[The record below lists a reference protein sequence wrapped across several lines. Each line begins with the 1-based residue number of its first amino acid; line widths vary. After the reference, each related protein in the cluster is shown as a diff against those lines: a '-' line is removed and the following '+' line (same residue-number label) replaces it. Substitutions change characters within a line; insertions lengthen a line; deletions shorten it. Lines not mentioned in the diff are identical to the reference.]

1 MVPLDASLI
10 ASRILQRMA
19 ATVNQSSRAER
30 LKHGFLHLAIV
41 TFYLYVCFGVIIVYK
56 AAVLKSYNIE
66 FAPWG
71 LGFIKALVVAKF
83 IEIGELLHLG
93 KRLPGLPLAW
103 YLGCKVALFAAF
115 IVALSFL
122 EEGVVALLHGRS
134 LLEGF
139 SEFAK
144 MGWLL
149 ILSECAL
156 LCLILTPL
164 LGLGAINDALPEG
177 QLRRM
182 FFGRRE

>member
-1 MVPLDASLI
+1 VALRKSSGHP
-10 ASRILQRMA
+10 
-19 ATVNQSSRAER
+19 SRAER

-41 TFYLYVCFGVIIVYK
+41 TSYLYVCFGAIILYK
-56 AAVLKSYNIE
+56 AAVLKAYNID

-71 LGFIKALVVAKF
+71 LGLVKALIIAKF
-83 IEIGELLHLG
+83 IEIGDLLKLG
-93 KRLPGLPLAW
+93 KRRQGLPLAW
-103 YLGCKVALFAAF
+103 YLGCKVALFAAL

-122 EEGVVALLHGRS
+122 EEGVAALLHGRT

-149 ILSECAL
+149 IFSECAL

-164 LGLGAINDALPEG
+164 IGLGAINDALPAG
-177 QLRRM
+177 QLRHM
-182 FFGRRE
+182 FFGRRQ